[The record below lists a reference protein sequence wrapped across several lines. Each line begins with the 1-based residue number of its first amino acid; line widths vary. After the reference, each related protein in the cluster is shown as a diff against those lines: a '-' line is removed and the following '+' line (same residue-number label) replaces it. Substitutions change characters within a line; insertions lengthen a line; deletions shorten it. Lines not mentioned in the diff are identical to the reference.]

1 MKKTNTSTRLKQI
14 MKDRQLKQVDILRLV
29 EPYAKQYGISLG
41 KSALSQ
47 YITGKVE
54 PGQYKL
60 MLLGK
65 ALNVSET
72 WLMGYDVPMER
83 NISSNTPLPS
93 KDESIQLQGREA
105 AHLRI
110 YRKLN
115 ESGKDAADDY
125 IIMLAET
132 PKYTDTPL
140 DKVQTS
146 IIYFDTPVSAG
157 TGQYLDND
165 SYIMLDLMEKPPKGA
180 EFVVRV
186 CGDSMEPTY
195 KDGDKL
201 YIEPMQQIEK
211 GDIGI
216 FSINGDVF
224 VKECGDGVLIS
235 HNPKYKPIPLDES
248 DNLHC
253 FGKVIGTCK
262 KYR

>member
-1 MKKTNTSTRLKQI
+1 M
-14 MKDRQLKQVDILRLV
+14 
-29 EPYAKQYGISLG
+29 
-41 KSALSQ
+41 
-47 YITGKVE
+47 
-54 PGQYKL
+54 
-60 MLLGK
+60 
-65 ALNVSET
+65 
-72 WLMGYDVPMER
+72 
-83 NISSNTPLPS
+83 
-93 KDESIQLQGREA
+93 
-105 AHLRI
+105 
-110 YRKLN
+110 
-115 ESGKDAADDY
+115 
-125 IIMLAET
+125 
-132 PKYTDTPL
+132 
-140 DKVQTS
+140 
-146 IIYFDTPVSAG
+146 
-157 TGQYLDND
+157 DND

>member
-1 MKKTNTSTRLKQI
+1 MSIFQARLKKKMEVNQMSPSELSKI
-14 MKDRQLKQVDILRLV
+14 TGITKASISQYLNGVY
-29 EPYAKQYGISLG
+29 EAKQNNLY
-41 KSALSQ
+41 
-47 YITGKVE
+47 
-54 PGQYKL
+54 
-60 MLLGK
+60 LLAK
-65 ALNVSET
+65 ALNCT
-72 WLMGYDVPMER
+72 PAYLMGWE
-83 NISSNTPLPS
+83 
-93 KDESIQLQGREA
+93 DEPRGQSVEDKTNAEKSITLTAPLQGREA
-105 AHLRI
+105 AHLRV
-110 YRKLN
+110 YRQLN
-115 ESGKDAADDY
+115 NDGKDVVDDY
-125 IIMLAET
+125 TTLIAET

>member
-1 MKKTNTSTRLKQI
+1 MTINERIRARRKELGLSTDDIASRVNKDRATIYRYESSQIYKMPVSIIEPLAAALDCTPAYLMGWVDDPHGQSVDDKTNAEKPI
-14 MKDRQLKQVDILRLV
+14 
-29 EPYAKQYGISLG
+29 
-41 KSALSQ
+41 
-47 YITGKVE
+47 
-54 PGQYKL
+54 
-60 MLLGK
+60 
-65 ALNVSET
+65 
-72 WLMGYDVPMER
+72 
-83 NISSNTPLPS
+83 PLHAP
-93 KDESIQLQGREA
+93 LQGREA
-105 AHLRI
+105 AHLRV

-125 IIMLAET
+125 ITMLAET

-235 HNPKYKPIPLDES
+235 HNPKYKPIPLDAS